1 MEARMDT
8 KGIIIEAMRKLLA
21 ERGFHKITVQD
32 ILDAAHCSRGTF
44 YRHFRDK
51 YDIMNYFYLQIG
63 KEILSDPEMDGKAK
77 TEAILDAVLTHRDY
91 FRGVVGTEGANSFK
105 TFVAICAKRFYLSIY
120 RQKEGHR
127 AAIPEEIDFM
137 ADFLA
142 GGCSS
147 TIEKWIIGGERL
159 SKSELADCLYQM
171 TPEIF
176 R

>member
-91 FRGVVGTEGANSFK
+91 FRGDIGYGRRELFQDFCCHMRQAVL
-105 TFVAICAKRFYLSIY
+105 FVHLPPKGRSQSRYSG
-120 RQKEGHR
+120 RN
-127 AAIPEEIDFM
+127 
-137 ADFLA
+137 
-142 GGCSS
+142 
-147 TIEKWIIGGERL
+147 
-159 SKSELADCLYQM
+159 
-171 TPEIF
+171 
-176 R
+176 